1 MVLGLRLGFLADVEP
16 VFQRFRDI
24 EQQEGLR
31 QFKVQA
37 YLVKGNGRQ
46 PHMLWLCCRRGWGI
60 GFRPWGV
67 KEHLVRR
74 VPECSSVI
82 TYC

>member
-46 PHMLWLCCRRGWGI
+46 PHMLWL
-60 GFRPWGV
+60 
-67 KEHLVRR
+67 HR
-74 VPECSSVI
+74 V
-82 TYC
+82 